1 MKKINVVLVG
11 QPNVGKS
18 LLINALC
25 KANMKVGNFPGV
37 TVEKAVAKAY
47 YKDYE
52 IKFIDL
58 PGTYALDGYSE
69 EEKITKNYIENE
81 NYDIIVN
88 VLDSTNLE
96 RNLALSMQLLDIN
109 KKMILALNMQDEAH
123 NEGAWINDKALEEL
137 LKIPCISVSAKTKQN
152 LNSLLELII
161 QNHEKQFI
169 APQRIYSDVIENELD
184 KITEFLNNKKLNHH
198 DLSNRQFAFDLL
210 LGKQQSEFDEL
221 NSLINSARNRLFMEY
236 DTQDLNMIFRE
247 NLMAFAKAVA
257 MKVLSQSKKKNK
269 NLTKNIDAIL
279 TNKYLGI
286 PIFLFFMWALFQL
299 TFTLGQIPMDYIES
313 GFAAFGNLCKEYI
326 SNELLASILADG
338 IIGGVGAVV
347 LFLPNII
354 ILFFGIALL
363 ETTGYMSRVA
373 FLLDGIL
380 HKFGLHGKS
389 FIPLITG
396 FGCSVPAFMAT
407 RTLKNKRDRL
417 LTLFVINFMSCG
429 ARLPVYVLF
438 IGAFFPSEKAGNYLF
453 GIYILGAI
461 LGLCAAKLL
470 RMTAFRG
477 FDEPFVME
485 MPKYRMP
492 NWHLVWFMVYN
503 KAKMYLK
510 KAGTFILLASLL
522 IWFASNFPQNNV
534 ADVNLSELEKQE
546 LAIENSYLGQFG
558 KAIEPVFAPLELD
571 WKLSV
576 SLVSGLAAKEVMIS
590 TMGVLY
596 SLGSEVDEE
605 NLALRETIAKTIPF
619 PTAVAYILF
628 VMIYNP
634 CFAATIVFSKE
645 SGKAKYTLY
654 LFIFTCTVAYI
665 VAFVGLNI
673 TKFVLN

>member
-257 MKVLSQSKKKNK
+257 MKVLSQSKKRIKISPK
-269 NLTKNIDAIL
+269 IL
-279 TNKYLGI
+279 M
-286 PIFLFFMWALFQL
+286 LF
-299 TFTLGQIPMDYIES
+299 
-313 GFAAFGNLCKEYI
+313 
-326 SNELLASILADG
+326 
-338 IIGGVGAVV
+338 
-347 LFLPNII
+347 
-354 ILFFGIALL
+354 
-363 ETTGYMSRVA
+363 
-373 FLLDGIL
+373 
-380 HKFGLHGKS
+380 
-389 FIPLITG
+389 
-396 FGCSVPAFMAT
+396 
-407 RTLKNKRDRL
+407 
-417 LTLFVINFMSCG
+417 
-429 ARLPVYVLF
+429 
-438 IGAFFPSEKAGNYLF
+438 
-453 GIYILGAI
+453 
-461 LGLCAAKLL
+461 
-470 RMTAFRG
+470 
-477 FDEPFVME
+477 
-485 MPKYRMP
+485 
-492 NWHLVWFMVYN
+492 
-503 KAKMYLK
+503 
-510 KAGTFILLASLL
+510 
-522 IWFASNFPQNNV
+522 
-534 ADVNLSELEKQE
+534 
-546 LAIENSYLGQFG
+546 
-558 KAIEPVFAPLELD
+558 
-571 WKLSV
+571 
-576 SLVSGLAAKEVMIS
+576 
-590 TMGVLY
+590 
-596 SLGSEVDEE
+596 
-605 NLALRETIAKTIPF
+605 
-619 PTAVAYILF
+619 
-628 VMIYNP
+628 
-634 CFAATIVFSKE
+634 
-645 SGKAKYTLY
+645 
-654 LFIFTCTVAYI
+654 
-665 VAFVGLNI
+665 
-673 TKFVLN
+673 